1 MPSEPDLTV
10 RPATAEDADR
20 LATLFVSAREA
31 AYPAMPRSIHGP
43 ASVRSWFAEL
53 LGTTEG
59 ERRGRETWL
68 AEDDDVVGYLIVD
81 GGWLDSL
88 YVRPDR
94 TGAGVGSML
103 LDVVKGLRPEGFGL
117 WVFESNVRAQAF
129 YRRHGLVTVRRTD
142 GSGNEERSPDRE
154 MVWLGADPV
163 TALRRRIDEVDD
175 DLALLLEHR
184 AALSALVQQRK
195 VVPGQAGRDRDREDQ
210 IVARMAGLAPRLG
223 ADRIRRIMQQ
233 VISESLDAAT
243 EPPQEQ
249 PDTRDS

>member
-10 RPATAEDADR
+10 RPAAVEDAAR
-20 LATLFVSAREA
+20 LAALFMAAREA
-31 AYPAMPRSIHGP
+31 AYPAMPRSVHGP
-43 ASVRSWFAEL
+43 ESVHAWFGEL

-59 ERRGRETWL
+59 ERRGRETWVV
-68 AEDDDVVGYLIVD
+68 EDSDVVGYLILD

-103 LDVVKGLRPEGFGL
+103 LDLVKGLRPDGFGL

-129 YRRHGLVTVRRTD
+129 YRRHGLVTVRVTD

-163 TALRRRIDEVDD
+163 AALRRRIDDVDD
-175 DLALLLEHR
+175 DLARLLERR
-184 AALSALVQQRK
+184 AALSALVQERK
-195 VVPGQAGRDRDREDQ
+195 QVPGQAGRDREREDQ
-210 IVARMAGLAPRLG
+210 IVARMARLAPGLG
-223 ADRIRRIMQQ
+223 AERIRTIMQQ
-233 VISESLDAAT
+233 VIIESLDAAT
-243 EPPQEQ
+243 EQ
-249 PDTRDS
+249 PAPEDS